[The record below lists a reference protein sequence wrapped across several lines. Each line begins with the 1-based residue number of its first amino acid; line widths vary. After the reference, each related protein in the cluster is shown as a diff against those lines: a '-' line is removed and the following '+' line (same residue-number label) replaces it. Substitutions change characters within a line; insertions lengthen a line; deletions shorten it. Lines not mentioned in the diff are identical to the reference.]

1 MKSFLKTRKAIN
13 FDLSENLLKKYY
25 PSIHYRNAWRDIKI
39 YLESNDFR
47 HRQYSGYV
55 SKGYMSMSDLG
66 NIIIGM
72 AEYYSWLGLCVQQL
86 DVTIV
91 GNEYSFVSRI
101 KINN

>member
-1 MKSFLKTRKAIN
+1 
-13 FDLSENLLKKYY
+13 
-25 PSIHYRNAWRDIKI
+25 
-39 YLESNDFR
+39 
-47 HRQYSGYV
+47 
-55 SKGYMSMSDLG
+55 MSDVG
-66 NIIIGM
+66 NIIIGI